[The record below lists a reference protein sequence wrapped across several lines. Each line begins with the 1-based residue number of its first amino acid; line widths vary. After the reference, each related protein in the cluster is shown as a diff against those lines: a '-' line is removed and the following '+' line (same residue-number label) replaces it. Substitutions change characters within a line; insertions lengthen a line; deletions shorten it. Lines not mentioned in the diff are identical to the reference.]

1 MYGGKSSSVV
11 SLTRQLSD
19 NREVTVA
26 PLTRLRG
33 TGSVLDSRK
42 SPAYLQGT
50 LIEQAP
56 SSPMLKFGPYLVD
69 LAAGEVRKNGSRIR
83 LQEKPLRV
91 LALLAERQGQVVTRE
106 ELKKHLW
113 PEDTFVDFETGLNT
127 AVSKLRDALSD
138 SAETPRYIETIPR
151 RGYRFISQ
159 VEFVNGHHAA
169 LTDSGNGKTPKPVPL
184 PAPTV
189 EPPVVTPARETAGAM
204 LTIRGAL
211 WISLAAAV
219 VILGGGAYWLTHGRA
234 ALSFHSNDTVL
245 IADFENQTG
254 DPRFDTALGTAFGV
268 SIAQSRYA
276 NVYPRMQL
284 DAVLTRMGRKQG
296 ERIAASL
303 GREIC
308 QRESIRGLIA
318 SSITRTGQEYSLTT
332 QLIDPQT
339 GAPVRSYTERSH
351 GEDHILDALDV
362 LSKEIREA
370 LGESLYRIHQAAK
383 PLPQVTTRS
392 LSALQQYA
400 EGSVRWQRG
409 KNQDAITL
417 FRSAVLADPDFAM
430 AHAALGSAYYSYISN
445 APEDGKKEYE
455 KALSLLS
462 RTTDRERMI
471 IETRYALDQNH
482 VTEADLLFRAYLDRY
497 PDDSVMRFDYANL
510 LRKNER
516 QTDAIEQYKQVLR
529 VAPDF
534 AHAYIGIATASKGLN
549 NFPAALQAY
558 SKAFE
563 IEPQLLTSGNINRE
577 YGFALVANGED
588 RKAEQVFSALLDKPE
603 TRENGLRSLA
613 FLDLYHGRY
622 AGAQSRFEQSIDILK
637 AKSSPLSMARLHLL
651 LAIVAEG
658 KGDVKKQ
665 RQHLDV
671 ALAGLKDIQEKVVF
685 GAMLGDAYARA
696 GYMDPAQKI
705 ADTIIPVA
713 DRQNAEQMGYVH
725 LLEGEI
731 ALSLGQHDRALE
743 LLKQSDKENRTGLS
757 IEALAHGYQ
766 QSGEIDEAVATYEKM
781 LSLTQLP
788 LSWEP
793 QQRWLEARYA
803 LALDYSSC
811 GDKQKARETLATL
824 LNLWKDADPN
834 LPLLKQAK
842 AEYAKLQ

>member
-1 MYGGKSSSVV
+1 M
-11 SLTRQLSD
+11 
-19 NREVTVA
+19 
-26 PLTRLRG
+26 
-33 TGSVLDSRK
+33 
-42 SPAYLQGT
+42 
-50 LIEQAP
+50 EQAP
-56 SSPMLKFGPYLVD
+56 SAPMLKFGPYLVD

-91 LALLAERQGQVVTRE
+91 LVLLAERQGQVVTRE

-151 RGYRFISQ
+151 RGYRFIFP
-159 VEFVNGHHAA
+159 VEFVNGHRLSAGN
-169 LTDSGNGKTPKPVPL
+169 SGNGQDSQLATALIPVADEVSGTEARKVPGARPKKR
-184 PAPTV
+184 T
-189 EPPVVTPARETAGAM
+189 
-204 LTIRGAL
+204 AL

-219 VILGGGAYWLTHGRA
+219 LIIGGGAYWLTHGRP
-234 ALSFHSNDTVL
+234 ALSFHSSDSVL

-254 DPRFDTALGTAFGV
+254 DPRFDNALGTAFGV

-284 DAVLTRMGRKQG
+284 DAVLKRMGRPQT
-296 ERIAASL
+296 ERITASL

-308 QRESIRGLIA
+308 QRESVRGLIV

-362 LSKEIREA
+362 LSKEVRES
-370 LGESLYRIHQAAK
+370 LGESLYQIHQAGK

-392 LSALQQYA
+392 LSALLQYD
-400 EGSVRWQRG
+400 EGSALWNRG
-409 KNQDAITL
+409 KYQEATRA
-417 FRSAVLADPDFAM
+417 FKAAVAADPDFAM
-430 AHAALGSAYYSYISN
+430 AHAALGSVYYSYINN
-445 APEDGKKEYE
+445 APESGKKEYE

-471 IETRYALDQNH
+471 IETRYALDQKH
-482 VTEADLLFRAYLDRY
+482 VSEADLLFRAYLDRY
-497 PDDSVMRFDYANL
+497 PDDSVMRFDYANQ

-516 QTDAIEQYKQVLR
+516 QTDAIEQYQQVLR

-534 AHAYIGIATASKGLN
+534 AHAYIGIATAYRSIENL
-549 NFPAALQAY
+549 PAALQAY

-563 IEPQLLTSGNINRE
+563 IDPQWLTAGNINRE

-588 RKAEQVFSALLDKPE
+588 QKAEQVFSALLAKPE
-603 TRENGLRSLA
+603 IRQNGMRSLA

-622 AGAQSRFEQSIDILK
+622 ASAQSRFAQSLEIVNGQ
-637 AKSSPLSMARLHLL
+637 SSPLSVARIHLL

-658 KGDVKKQ
+658 KGYAKGQ
-665 RQHLDV
+665 RQNLD
-671 ALAGLKDIQEKVVF
+671 AAMANFRDIQAKVVF
-685 GAMLGDAYARA
+685 GSMLGDAYSRA
-696 GYMDPAQKI
+696 GLIDQAQKI
-705 ADTIIPVA
+705 AAIITPLA
-713 DRQNAEQMGYVH
+713 DQHNSEQMGYLH

-731 ALSLGQHDRALE
+731 ALASGKHAEAIE
-743 LLKQSDKENRTGLS
+743 LLAQSDKENSTGFSMES
-757 IEALAHGYQ
+757 IAHTYQ
-766 QSGEIDEAVATYEKM
+766 ESGDVDKAIAAYEKV
-781 LSLTQLP
+781 LSSPNRL

-793 QQRWLEARYA
+793 QQHWLEAHYI
-803 LALDYSSC
+803 LALDYSSR
-811 GDKQKARETLATL
+811 GDKQKARERLATL
-824 LNLWKDADPN
+824 LNLWKDADSD